1 MSDLLNSPYLWS
13 GFFSSGDS
21 PQLAEFL
28 KASGSM
34 RDTYRFGH
42 TTDLGLGLS
51 HGVESE
57 YVPQTSRHDQELIL
71 L

>member
-1 MSDLLNSPYLWS
+1 MSVLLNSPYLWS

-28 KASGSM
+28 KASSSM
-34 RDTYRFGH
+34 RDSYRFGH

-57 YVPQTSRHDQELIL
+57 YVPKLLDKYREFIL